1 MTKTFKQI
9 REIDVPKGHEY
20 GPSSRK
26 RPAGKAGYTSSDSA
40 RTTHLK
46 TIKKWSKKK
55 RRQGDKEFANESMI
69 DNVKK
74 AVEIAKKM
82 AGNMTGAAKEIEKIQ
97 KGLSK
102 HIRVADALRLANEEV
117 KEEVRGSLF
126 KKGAKVK
133 YVGDNPRY
141 KGKTGTVANVHG
153 TEDNVKYAI
162 TGFLKGTLAITLG
175 AGDIRYAYQQREE
188 APANATG
195 TAVAGT
201 GDDSSTVVVKKK
213 KEQQSK
219 LMRRIKDS
227 IDKAIPDIKKEED
240 EIITRKNQLKEL
252 AKNRN
257 V

>member
-46 TIKKWSKKK
+46 TVKKWSKKK
-55 RRQGDKEFANESMI
+55 RRQGDKEFANEAPEHPRNIRFWDSRAKQVAI
-69 DNVKK
+69 DTIKNPSKSLLGGPTAAEAEKVLKVKFGYTD
-74 AVEIAKKM
+74 AQIKK
-82 AGNMTGAAKEIEKIQ
+82 
-97 KGLSK
+97 L
-102 HIRVADALRLANEEV
+102 
-117 KEEVRGSLF
+117 KEEV
-126 KKGAKVK
+126 
-133 YVGDNPRY
+133 
-141 KGKTGTVANVHG
+141 
-153 TEDNVKYAI
+153 
-162 TGFLKGTLAITLG
+162 
-175 AGDIRYAYQQREE
+175 
-188 APANATG
+188 PANATG

-219 LMRRIKDS
+219 LMKRITDS
-227 IDKAIPDIKKEED
+227 IDKAIPTIKKEED
-240 EIITRKNQLKEL
+240 EITTRKKQLKEL